1 MFTGKT
7 FRNVSV
13 LHVIA
18 QRAHALN
25 HCLSQI
31 LASTYQPCAC
41 LSEKIIRR
49 QICIFCLLRLSEKII
64 RSPDQLLH
72 SPPQILRFGLPQNK
86 VKKNTMRRPFSSR
99 IRSGRVSP
107 SEGEF
112 STCPGIWRHQIC
124 IFCFSV
130 KKSSGARI
138 SISTGLTLLLLL
150 VLVCHNHHLHA
161 VDPLRYL
168 GADFLV
174 QDGLG
179 STT

>member
-1 MFTGKT
+1 MQVEAFQFLRLG
-7 FRNVSV
+7 
-13 LHVIA
+13 
-18 QRAHALN
+18 QN
-25 HCLSQI
+25 HQ
-31 LASTYQPCAC
+31 ASNMYLLC

-49 QICIFCLLRLSEKII
+49 QICIFCAS
-64 RSPDQLLH
+64 
-72 SPPQILRFGLPQNK
+72 
-86 VKKNTMRRPFSSR
+86 VKKSSGARISFSTSDLVCLKTKSNKNTMRRPFSSR

>member
-1 MFTGKT
+1 M
-7 FRNVSV
+7 
-13 LHVIA
+13 
-18 QRAHALN
+18 
-25 HCLSQI
+25 
-31 LASTYQPCAC
+31 Y
-41 LSEKIIRR
+41 
-49 QICIFCLLRLSEKII
+49 LLRLSEKII

-72 SPPQILRFGLPQNK
+72 LRFGLPQNK